1 MIEVADHKA
10 LFCPPERLIKER
22 PDLDVAV
29 THAELKSLIQ
39 NIL

>member
-10 LFCPPERLIKER
+10 LFCPPERLINER
-22 PDLDVAV
+22 PELDVAL
-29 THAELKSLIQ
+29 THIELKSLIQ